1 MGEIIETIQNSF
13 TNLVETL
20 GSYLPDLG
28 AGLLILIVGWVVARL
43 ARGLVSQ
50 IGQRLSFDRLVERTG
65 LTQGLRQ
72 AAIHQTPTQL
82 AALLVFWILFLNF
95 LLAALNRIGLSEA
108 VQPLQDFIAFLPSI
122 VTALVTL
129 ILGALAAQFIGR
141 AVQGAVAGM
150 GIEFHQA
157 VGNLVRLLLMG
168 VVVIIV
174 IEQMGLDVTLLT
186 NLFTSTLTIVV
197 AGLALAFGLGG
208 RDVARNV
215 LAGFYARELF
225 EVGDTVVVDGQ
236 EGTLEGIGTLNAE
249 IRIGPDRLTVPN
261 TRLTEAQVIKRGS

>member
-1 MGEIIETIQNSF
+1 MGEIIETIQSSF
-13 TNLVETL
+13 INLVEAIL
-20 GSYLPDLG
+20 GYLPALG
-28 AGLLILIVGWVVARL
+28 TGLLILVIGWLVARL
-43 ARGLVSQ
+43 ARGLVNQ
-50 IGQRLSFDRLVERTG
+50 IANRLGFDRLVERTG

-72 AAIHQTPTQL
+72 ADIRQTPTQL
-82 AALLVFWILFLNF
+82 AAALVFWILFLNF
-95 LLAALNRIGLSEA
+95 LLAALNRLGLSEA

-122 VTALVTL
+122 VAGLVTL

-150 GIEFHQA
+150 GIEFHQT

-174 IEQMGLDVTLLT
+174 IEQMGLDVTLLS

-208 RDVARNV
+208 REVARNV
-215 LAGFYARELF
+215 LAGYYARELF
-225 EVGDTVVVDGQ
+225 QVGDTVVVDGA
-236 EGTLEGIGTLNAE
+236 EGTLEAIGTLNAE
-249 IRIGPDRLTVPN
+249 IRVGSDRLTVPN
-261 TRLTEAQVIKRGS
+261 TRLTGDKVIKRG